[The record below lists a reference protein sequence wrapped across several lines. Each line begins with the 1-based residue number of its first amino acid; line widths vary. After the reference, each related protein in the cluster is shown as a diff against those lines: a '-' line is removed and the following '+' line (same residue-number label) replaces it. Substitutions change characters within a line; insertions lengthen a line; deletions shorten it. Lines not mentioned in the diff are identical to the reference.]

1 MAAET
6 ALAPALLER
15 GVLIVDDSDLQRS
28 HTAYALETLGVT
40 RVEHAANGLVALTR
54 LHTLSP
60 TPALAIIDLE
70 MPGMDG
76 VELIHCIAKL
86 PEHPT
91 LLISSQRE
99 ASIIHAVESMIRNLG
114 LPLLGSLPKPVT
126 RSALSRVLAD
136 FEAATRRVTRRET
149 INNDHGIDA
158 DGLRTAL
165 GTGHLRAWFQPKLSL
180 ATGRIDSVEALAR
193 WLRPDGTVIPPACF
207 VPLAE
212 RSGLMPQLTL
222 AMLEQSIAALQRWA
236 VHGRVLSTA
245 INLSASAIGDMH
257 LADAIIL
264 RAERAG
270 ISSERITFEVTE
282 TAMMEDAAAMGTLL
296 RLRLRGFGLSIDDY
310 GTGFSSMQQLS
321 RLPFSELKIDRS
333 FVTGATTRPRM
344 RTMLESALDMG
355 RRLGLRTVAEGI
367 ETREDWL
374 LARELGCDEAQ
385 GYYIAKPM
393 PPERIVDALDLLAE
407 RMERDS
413 AVERPA

>member
-6 ALAPALLER
+6 TLASALLER

-28 HTAYALETLGVT
+28 HTAYALETLGVEK
-40 RVEHAANGLVALTR
+40 VEHAANGLVALTR

-136 FEAATRRVTRRET
+136 FESATRRVTRREVA
-149 INNDHGIDA
+149 NNDYGIDA
-158 DGLRTAL
+158 EGLRTAL

-180 ATGRIDSVEALAR
+180 ATGRVDSVEALAR

-236 VHGRVLSTA
+236 LHGRMLSAA

-374 LARELGCDEAQ
+374 LARELGCNEAQ

-407 RMERDS
+407 RMARED
-413 AVERPA
+413 